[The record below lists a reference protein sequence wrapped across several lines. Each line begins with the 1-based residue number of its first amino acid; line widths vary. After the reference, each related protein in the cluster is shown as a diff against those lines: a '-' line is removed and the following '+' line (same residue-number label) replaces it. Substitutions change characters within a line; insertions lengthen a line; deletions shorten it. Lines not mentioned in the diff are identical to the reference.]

1 MYFPNISRR
10 SREEAR
16 LCRRLTLLPVPESRD
31 RGDDADD
38 DEAGPPAA
46 ERRPPPP
53 PSLPLL
59 LSSPSSS
66 SLVVAAAVAAV
77 GWSPSLFISPPA
89 VLATAGNV
97 SQMVGSRR
105 WGWSWL
111 WKMPE
116 SELLE
121 RLSTARMPES
131 WSSWSSSSSS
141 CSSLQQQKNRV

>member
-38 DEAGPPAA
+38 EAGPPAA

-66 SLVVAAAVAAV
+66 SLVVAAAAAAAV
-77 GWSPSLFISPPA
+77 AVVWSLSLVTAPPA
-89 VLATAGNV
+89 VWVTAGNV

-121 RLSTARMPES
+121 RLSTARIPES

-141 CSSLQQQKNRV
+141 CSSLQQQ

>member
-31 RGDDADD
+31 RGEDADD

-46 ERRPPPP
+46 ERRPPPPP

-66 SLVVAAAVAAV
+66 SLVVAAAAAVAAV
-77 GWSPSLFISPPA
+77 GWLPSLFVSPW
-89 VLATAGNV
+89 ATAGNV

-105 WGWSWL
+105 WG
-111 WKMPE
+111 
-116 SELLE
+116 
-121 RLSTARMPES
+121 
-131 WSSWSSSSSS
+131 
-141 CSSLQQQKNRV
+141 

>member
-38 DEAGPPAA
+38 EAGPPAA

-66 SLVVAAAVAAV
+66 SLVVTTAAAAVAV
-77 GWSPSLFISPPA
+77 GWLLSLVTAPPA
-89 VLATAGNV
+89 VWATAGNV

-105 WGWSWL
+105 CG
-111 WKMPE
+111 
-116 SELLE
+116 
-121 RLSTARMPES
+121 
-131 WSSWSSSSSS
+131 
-141 CSSLQQQKNRV
+141 